1 MQVPWRREWIWLLA
15 GALLGLAGSAVLAL
29 RALADARAAFETDAR
44 IVHRL
49 LSQRVVQH
57 DAILATLM
65 LLQGGETAIEGEQ
78 RLPAVYPQILG
89 VQRRAGTAVWAD
101 ADLQRAEVLSR
112 AKRRPEVARA
122 DFAAGHYILVAG
134 TPDVGHA
141 LSIDLKTLVPWSE
154 WPMDP
159 ARSPVAVRLEH
170 ADQRFVIQPGV
181 DGGGWRLDFRKHLAS
196 DSQPFDVVAQRTLG
210 WPEWPWLALALWWLA
225 VGTMLGV
232 WRQALRQRSARQR
245 AEELL
250 RLGQVARLNTLGEL
264 AAGMAHE
271 LNQPLTAVLASTQ
284 AARRLLDDPA
294 PPLDTVREAMGQAAG
309 QARRAADVLA
319 RLRRA
324 VERPQQDAP
333 LAPMDLSE
341 AVRRA
346 LHLLEPECRR
356 RGIAPVLSGPSPLRV
371 LGEPVAVDQI
381 LHNLLLN
388 ALQAL
393 DEVPAGERRLR
404 LDWRVSGNRAELVI
418 EDSGPGLAAEVL
430 PHLFEPFFTTRDQG
444 LGLGLS
450 LSETLAVSLN
460 GGLSARPALP
470 RGAAFVLTLP
480 LAGDAA

>member
-1 MQVPWRREWIWLLA
+1 MKGIWRREGVWLLA
-15 GALLGLAGSAVLAL
+15 AGLLGLAGSGALVL
-29 RALADARAAFETDAR
+29 RALGDLRESFETDAR

-57 DAILATLM
+57 DAILATLT
-65 LLQGGETAIEGEQ
+65 LLQGGSGAREGEQ

-89 VQRRAGTAVWAD
+89 VQRREGAAVWAD

-134 TPDVGHA
+134 TADVGHA

-159 ARSPVAVRLEH
+159 SRSPVAVRLEH
-170 ADQRFVIQPGV
+170 AGQRFVIQPGHG
-181 DGGGWRLDFRKHLAS
+181 DGGWRLDFRKHLAAE
-196 DSQPFDVVAQRTLG
+196 SQPFDVVAQRSVG
-210 WPEWPWLALALWWLA
+210 WRELPWLALAVWWLA
-225 VGTMLGV
+225 VGAALGA
-232 WRQALRQRSARQR
+232 WRHALRQRSARQR

-284 AARRLLDDPA
+284 AARRLLDDPS

-324 VERPQQDAP
+324 VERPQQGTP
-333 LAPMDLSE
+333 LAPMDLAE

-346 LHLLEPECRR
+346 LHLLEPECQR
-356 RGIAPVLSGPSPLRV
+356 RGIAPVLSGPASLRV

-393 DEVPAGERRLR
+393 DEVPAGERRMR
-404 LDWRVSGNRAELVI
+404 LDWCAVGRSAELVI
-418 EDSGPGLAAEVL
+418 EDSGPGIAAEVL

-460 GGLSARPALP
+460 GGLSARAAQP

-480 LAGDAA
+480 LAGDAP

>member
-1 MQVPWRREWIWLLA
+1 MQGAWRREWFWLLA
-15 GALLGLAGSAVLAL
+15 GGLLGLAGTVALAL
-29 RALADARAAFETDAR
+29 RALGDARDAFETDAR

-57 DAILATLM
+57 DAILATLT
-65 LLQGGETAIEGEQ
+65 LLHGGGGARDGEQ

-89 VQRRAGTAVWAD
+89 VQRREGAAVWAD
-101 ADLQRAEVLSR
+101 TDLQRAEVLSR

-122 DFAAGHYILVAG
+122 DFAAGHYILVTG

-141 LSIDLKTLVPWSE
+141 LSIDLRTLVPWGE

-159 ARSPVAVRLEH
+159 SRSPVAVWLEH
-170 ADQRFVIQPGV
+170 AGQRFTIQPGRT
-181 DGGGWRLDFRKHLAS
+181 DAGWQLDFRKHLAAE
-196 DSQPFDVVAQRTLG
+196 SQPFDVVARRTVG
-210 WPEWPWLALALWWLA
+210 WRELPWLALTAWWLG
-225 VGTMLGV
+225 VGTALGA
-232 WRQALRQRSARQR
+232 WRHALRQRSARQR

-284 AARRLLDDPA
+284 AARRLLDEA
-294 PPLDTVREAMGQAAG
+294 PPPIDTVREAMNQAAG

-324 VERPQQDAP
+324 VERPQLGTP
-333 LAPMDLSE
+333 LAPLDLAE

-346 LHLLEPECRR
+346 LHLLEPECQR
-356 RGIAPVLSGPSPLRV
+356 RGIAPAVTGPASLRV
-371 LGEPVAVDQI
+371 VGEPVAVDQI

-393 DEVPAGERRLR
+393 NEVPVEERRLR
-404 LDWRVSGNRAELVI
+404 LKWRALGSIAELVI
-418 EDSGPGLAAEVL
+418 EDSGPGIAAEVL

-460 GGLSARPALP
+460 GSLSARAAEP

-480 LAGDAA
+480 LAGDAT